1 MGARAVAYA
10 KPPKHLGKAARS
22 KRRRLAR
29 VQEALGARAWITEC
43 DLASFAVYCTA
54 FERWIAAVDNWRDHG
69 IRFDDIAILNVSNIK
84 DVYRSNRDYWN
95 GKMASAILRAK
106 KKGKFVLDVDVSDR
120 RQTNRRFLM
129 DEIDKLP
136 IKIKRYRQ
144 S

>member
-1 MGARAVAYA
+1 M
-10 KPPKHLGKAARS
+10 
-22 KRRRLAR
+22 
-29 VQEALGARAWITEC
+29 WITEC
-43 DLASFAVYCTA
+43 DLAAFAVYGTA

-69 IRFDDIAILNVSNIK
+69 RWFDDIAILNVTNIK